1 MNKKIKQFL
10 TLILL
15 TFSFFANAQ
24 LYPVQVTPVLTPPYN
39 LKLSS
44 YATTTDVKLRVNILL
59 RDVNEFNRQVRLKLI
74 IKGQGL
80 NIQSQQFVN
89 GASPIY
95 LNGGTNQEL
104 TNLDLGAY
112 FQLNNLLG
120 INPIQYNRPLPDGQY
135 NFCFEVYDFFTN
147 QLISNTGCFPVFL
160 IVNDPPFLNIPQ
172 RGEQIVLKDPVNIIF
187 QWTPRHLNA
196 TNVTYEYEIR
206 EIWDNQI
213 DPQAGFL
220 ASPPLYSETTRATT
234 FLYNNTKPALLPDKT
249 YAWRV
254 RAISTNGISEN
265 SVFRNN
271 GYSEIYNF
279 RTTKNCDAPKYPLSE
294 IISKSTVKINWQG
307 NLEHNKYH
315 VQYRKVSYSKETDK
329 QKEKREKINK
339 KRAKKGQKEKEYTS
353 KKENFEWF
361 EVYTYNEQAQISNLE
376 AGQTYEFRVGGTC
389 TSLTEFKQYYSYTNT
404 NEFTMPTAEETV
416 NYNCGVLPDIQIAN
430 QDPIQ
435 NIGVN
440 ETFIAGDFP
449 VTVKE
454 VQNNGGKFTGK
465 GFIVVPYLAD
475 TKIAV
480 AFEGITINTNYQ
492 LIEGVVKTTY
502 DPTFSNVES
511 VDEFID
517 DLIDSLGG
525 LLDDIINSIKDGINA
540 DILID
545 QWQDIIDDPNNGL
558 TTQQE
563 LALQNYIDDKD
574 KVKSDL
580 KNLREKIEQEGISDE
595 DIKKYYVS
603 NFAPSNKTES
613 NQKSNINFDKLF
625 KWVKD
630 NKGKT
635 LEFNYEDFIH
645 EPLEQTTEF
654 GIQKIDFNIPLKY
667 EKDGEQIKVILTG
680 YLNTR
685 KENIT
690 IDNQNTNISIDFK
703 DGYIEDKIH
712 FNYLQK
718 YINPI
723 EEEDNYAFKASVT
736 KVDNFDNLL
745 HFLNLKL
752 TDDGENFILREFNDE
767 FKKVADNCNKI
778 DYLYE
783 EAPSFVLNNRKEQLW
798 DDLNSLLNCSV
809 SSVGT
814 NEGKAIFN
822 IFNTLSKETDF
833 YKDLTSRS
841 STIIKLYE
849 KLNGDYLTKVLS
861 TITAT
866 CENNWTESELKES
879 LKVYYGAT
887 DKNSTKYEFAECKTE
902 SFGIPIISCN
912 EENKIYIRNVKNE
925 GGYVGS
931 YEIEKNL
938 APLSPVLI
946 YHTSGDVVTL
956 PAIYI
961 KHISDNENWQE
972 WKSVFFDYLNG
983 VGLTSAYRGLIK
995 QNVPSLIKFLAL
1007 VEFSKTV
1014 VDVALQDPL
1023 LIASIQQNGN
1033 DEFIQN
1039 WHKISIA
1046 IDIATI
1052 SSDVLISFSKN
1063 GKQVSTLMRNQGKTD
1078 AANTVD
1084 EYVEYIEKNIDEIAD
1099 VGVKIGKYD
1108 LYLVKKYFKH
1118 IQEVTGRA
1126 VPKNQIEKL
1135 KNALRVKEYNKLSP
1149 QEYVKHSNKY
1159 NDNQRRKMIK
1169 DWEENTKQE
1178 WPKYKE
1184 RYYSQKTR
1192 EVYKEIGDPYDL
1204 HHIIEKQYDGPH
1216 EWWNSHPAK
1225 FPTEHQGGIHSK
1237 NSPAKE
1243 LFK

>member
-1 MNKKIKQFL
+1 MNRKTKQFL

-15 TFSFFANAQ
+15 SFSLFANAQ

-89 GASPIY
+89 GTSPIF

-104 TNLDLGAY
+104 TNLDLSSY
-112 FQLNNLLG
+112 FQLNNLVG

-160 IVNDPPFLNIPQ
+160 IVNDPPFLNVPQ

-220 ASPPLYSETTRATT
+220 ASPPLYSETTRATI

-279 RTTKNCDAPKYPLSE
+279 RTTQNCDAPKFPLSE
-294 IISKSTVKINWQG
+294 AISKSTVKINWQG
-307 NLEHNKYH
+307 NIEHNKYH
-315 VQYRKVSYSKETDK
+315 VQYRKVSYSKETEK
-329 QKEKREKINK
+329 QKEKREKKNK

-376 AGQTYEFRVGGTC
+376 AGQTYEFRIGGTC

-404 NEFTMPTAEETV
+404 NEFTMPTDEETV

-502 DPTFSNVES
+502 DPNWENVES
-511 VDEFID
+511 IDEFID

-525 LLDDIINSIKDGINA
+525 LIDDIIDSIKDGINA

-545 QWQDIIDDPNNGL
+545 QWQDIINDPNNGL
-558 TTQQE
+558 TAQQE

-603 NFAPSNKTES
+603 NFNDTNNSETNISNTSNEFKIYYCDSIIKLDKRTNITKDCNKLKFLFQRTDSTATKTVDIQLKIVSDDESKDKIYPSKNNWKSIKYNENWNVDFDSIPSGEYSAQLKVNDSIYKHKFTMRKKCTTGNCCSVCDRDLTIDLNKLKEIFKDSESEKLTVNTATIFTKALKEGGFTTCKQHAHFFSQIILECNNFTAFKEGYWYRLLNIFDTFGGQTENNTKDVLYSQSFWDENKHINYISTNRCPYRYVKKPADTTSTKYKPSSNKITKTRKGLSISFPKSFSKSKDSTAIYNLKRINSDVNGKNLFNLVYKNKNGNNKDGDGWKYRGRGIIQLTGRKNYRDAATKANSTYNTTFDWETNPHKLETDTES
-613 NQKSNINFDKLF
+613 IIYSATSWFLNNFKPISILDSKTSYQVTGTVNAKKLH
-625 KWVKD
+625 KK
-630 NKGKT
+630 
-635 LEFNYEDFIH
+635 E
-645 EPLEQTTEF
+645 
-654 GIQKIDFNIPLKY
+654 
-667 EKDGEQIKVILTG
+667 
-680 YLNTR
+680 R
-685 KENIT
+685 KEN
-690 IDNQNTNISIDFK
+690 
-703 DGYIEDKIH
+703 
-712 FNYLQK
+712 
-718 YINPI
+718 
-723 EEEDNYAFKASVT
+723 
-736 KVDNFDNLL
+736 
-745 HFLNLKL
+745 
-752 TDDGENFILREFNDE
+752 
-767 FKKVADNCNKI
+767 
-778 DYLYE
+778 YE
-783 EAPSFVLNNRKEQLW
+783 R
-798 DDLNSLLNCSV
+798 
-809 SSVGT
+809 
-814 NEGKAIFN
+814 
-822 IFNTLSKETDF
+822 
-833 YKDLTSRS
+833 LTSN
-841 STIIKLYE
+841 IKLY
-849 KLNGDYLTKVLS
+849 K
-861 TITAT
+861 
-866 CENNWTESELKES
+866 C
-879 LKVYYGAT
+879 
-887 DKNSTKYEFAECKTE
+887 DKK
-902 SFGIPIISCN
+902 
-912 EENKIYIRNVKNE
+912 
-925 GGYVGS
+925 
-931 YEIEKNL
+931 
-938 APLSPVLI
+938 
-946 YHTSGDVVTL
+946 
-956 PAIYI
+956 
-961 KHISDNENWQE
+961 
-972 WKSVFFDYLNG
+972 
-983 VGLTSAYRGLIK
+983 
-995 QNVPSLIKFLAL
+995 
-1007 VEFSKTV
+1007 
-1014 VDVALQDPL
+1014 
-1023 LIASIQQNGN
+1023 
-1033 DEFIQN
+1033 
-1039 WHKISIA
+1039 
-1046 IDIATI
+1046 
-1052 SSDVLISFSKN
+1052 
-1063 GKQVSTLMRNQGKTD
+1063 
-1078 AANTVD
+1078 
-1084 EYVEYIEKNIDEIAD
+1084 
-1099 VGVKIGKYD
+1099 
-1108 LYLVKKYFKH
+1108 
-1118 IQEVTGRA
+1118 
-1126 VPKNQIEKL
+1126 
-1135 KNALRVKEYNKLSP
+1135 
-1149 QEYVKHSNKY
+1149 
-1159 NDNQRRKMIK
+1159 
-1169 DWEENTKQE
+1169 
-1178 WPKYKE
+1178 
-1184 RYYSQKTR
+1184 
-1192 EVYKEIGDPYDL
+1192 
-1204 HHIIEKQYDGPH
+1204 
-1216 EWWNSHPAK
+1216 
-1225 FPTEHQGGIHSK
+1225 
-1237 NSPAKE
+1237 
-1243 LFK
+1243 